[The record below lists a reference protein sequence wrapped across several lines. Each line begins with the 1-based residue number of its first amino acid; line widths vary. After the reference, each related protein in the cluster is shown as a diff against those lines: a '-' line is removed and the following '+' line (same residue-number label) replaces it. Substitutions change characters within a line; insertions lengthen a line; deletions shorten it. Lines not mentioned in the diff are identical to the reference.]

1 MCFAVPSYPYE
12 RILRLAQGSL
22 RDARA
27 LPSGEQPRT
36 AEVKVMKPIFV
47 LAFAAVLAAIALPA
61 DAASR
66 KQSRA
71 QQPQGQIACT
81 TAGCLRVPPGC
92 RPAPGR
98 TWNGD
103 PSGFDVMVC
112 GGGRR
117 GGYSMYGT
125 PY

>member
-1 MCFAVPSYPYE
+1 MKPIF
-12 RILRLAQGSL
+12 
-22 RDARA
+22 
-27 LPSGEQPRT
+27 
-36 AEVKVMKPIFV
+36 KPIFV
-47 LAFAAVLAAIALPA
+47 LAVAAVLAAGALPA

-66 KQSRA
+66 KASRA
-71 QQPQGQIACT
+71 QQQGGQIACT
-81 TAGCLRVPPGC
+81 TAGCLRTPPGC
-92 RPAPGR
+92 HPAPGR

-112 GGGRR
+112 GGGRGR

>member
-1 MCFAVPSYPYE
+1 
-12 RILRLAQGSL
+12 
-22 RDARA
+22 
-27 LPSGEQPRT
+27 
-36 AEVKVMKPIFV
+36 MKPIFV
-47 LAFAAVLAAIALPA
+47 RCFVLSAVLAAIALPA

-66 KQSRA
+66 KASRA

-98 TWNGD
+98 TFNGD

-112 GGGRR
+112 GGGR